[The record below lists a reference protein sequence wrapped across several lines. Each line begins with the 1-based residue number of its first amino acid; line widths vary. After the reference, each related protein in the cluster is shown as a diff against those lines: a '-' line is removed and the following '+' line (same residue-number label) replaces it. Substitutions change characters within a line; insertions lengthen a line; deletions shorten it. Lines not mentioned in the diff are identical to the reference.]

1 MLSHKMLVYT
11 IMALKKTLFAILC
24 IVFCQISFA
33 QSKDEKKVAVAV
45 DSLTAAFISGSISS
59 LEKWTDNK
67 LSYGH
72 SSGVVQDKA
81 AFLDNFRTGKTD
93 FVSMNLTDQ
102 QITIFGK
109 TAIVRHMLTA
119 TNNDNGTPGTN
130 KLLILLVWQ
139 KSGKDW
145 KLIARQAVKP
155 AA

>member
-1 MLSHKMLVYT
+1 MNWKKSLVAV
-11 IMALKKTLFAILC
+11 ICLI
-24 IVFCQISFA
+24 FCQVSFA
-33 QSKDEKKVAVAV
+33 QSKDEKRVAAAV
-45 DSLTAAFISGSISS
+45 DSLTAAYISGNISS
-59 LEKWTDNK
+59 LEKWTDAK

-93 FVSMNLTDQ
+93 FLTINLTDQ
-102 QITIFGK
+102 QITVFGK
-109 TAIVRHMLTA
+109 TAVVRHMLTA

-130 KLLILLVWQ
+130 RLLILLVLQ